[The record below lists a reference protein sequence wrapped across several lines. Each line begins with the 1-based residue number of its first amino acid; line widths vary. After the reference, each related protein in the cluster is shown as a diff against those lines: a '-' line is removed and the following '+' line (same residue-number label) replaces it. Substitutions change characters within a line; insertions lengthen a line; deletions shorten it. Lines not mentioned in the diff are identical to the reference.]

1 MKWKV
6 MVAALL
12 CLAVG
17 HANAQKEEFKKALYF
32 GVGGGMLSSSID
44 FMPSKTLLFNTGVH
58 GGVSAKFISEKN
70 LGLIIELNYA
80 QKGWK
85 EEFDEESDYEYGR
98 QLQYVELPFMTHVYF
113 GNRVRFVFNAGPQIG
128 FMLGDKTVM
137 NDSFAEYLEYAQETA
152 PDEPAVAQYFGKM
165 RKFDYGLTGGLGIEF
180 NTGIGLMQLEGRYY
194 FGLGD
199 IFENRDSKGSIFSR
213 SANRNIVAKLTYY
226 FQLK

>member
-1 MKWKV
+1 

-98 QLQYVELPFMTHVYF
+98 QLQYVELP
-113 GNRVRFVFNAGPQIG
+113 
-128 FMLGDKTVM
+128 L
-137 NDSFAEYLEYAQETA
+137 
-152 PDEPAVAQYFGKM
+152 
-165 RKFDYGLTGGLGIEF
+165 
-180 NTGIGLMQLEGRYY
+180 
-194 FGLGD
+194 
-199 IFENRDSKGSIFSR
+199 
-213 SANRNIVAKLTYY
+213 
-226 FQLK
+226 